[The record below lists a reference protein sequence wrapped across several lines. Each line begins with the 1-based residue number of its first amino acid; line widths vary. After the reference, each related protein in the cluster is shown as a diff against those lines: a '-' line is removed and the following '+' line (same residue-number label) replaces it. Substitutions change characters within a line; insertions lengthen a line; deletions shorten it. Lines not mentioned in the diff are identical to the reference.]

1 MEKDWVYEKVSDD
14 IYWMGNII
22 LRFNVVLGS
31 PNNNGYRKPFHQE
44 YMYQSKKY
52 KDQENLVTVRRH
64 YDYFL
69 SIENTSNYTYTEKEY
84 IIIGVQ
90 DFIFFRSKINQAA
103 SWLSDSNIYRYKDN
117 NIVKVGD
124 VEPIVINFISFNKTI
139 SLEPIVMRSD
149 IGLNCAGIRMTIG
162 KNRENFTDLSVDKY
176 MGLLYIVD
184 SFNMQMAA
192 MTVLSYMGVSGG
204 NVSSNVITTGTDS
217 YNNKTKNDKNGKP
230 GRFVGD
236 NHNKPGLNEL

>member
-31 PNNNGYRKPFHQE
+31 STTNGNRKPFHQE

-52 KDQENLVTVRRH
+52 KDHENLVTVRRH

-69 SIENTSNYTYTEKEY
+69 SLENTSNYNYTEKEY

-90 DFIFFRSKINQAA
+90 DFLFFKNKIDQAA
-103 SWLSDSNIYRYKDN
+103 SWLTDSNIYRYKDN
-117 NIVKVGD
+117 NIVKVGN
-124 VEPIVINFISFNKTI
+124 VEPLTINFISFNKTI

-176 MGLLYIVD
+176 MGLMYIVD

-192 MTVLSYMGVSGG
+192 MTVLSYLGKSEN
-204 NVSSNVITTGTDS
+204 NVYSSTFSTGIDN
-217 YNNKTKNDKNGKP
+217 YNNRQTQNGKP

-236 NHNKPGLNEL
+236 AQRNTGLDEL